1 MVGIS
6 PDSQESHDQFRRHFS
21 IPFTLVS
28 DPDKKVARLY
38 DGARRM
44 GLGVSR
50 VTYLID
56 KSGVIRDVYHHEV
69 RIGKH
74 VNDVLEGVKALD
86 KESGGNMPT
95 PPRGMDSGSRRPE

>member
-6 PDSQESHDQFRRHFS
+6 TDSPESHERFCRWLS
-21 IPFTLVS
+21 IPFPLLS
-28 DPDKKVARLY
+28 DSDKKVARLY
-38 DGARRM
+38 DVARRM

-56 KSGVIRDVYHHEV
+56 KAGVIRDVFHHEV

>member
-1 MVGIS
+1 MVGVSSDS
-6 PDSQESHDQFRRHFS
+6 PESHDRFRRCFL
-21 IPFTLVS
+21 IPFTLLS

-38 DGARRM
+38 DVVRRM

-56 KSGVIRDVYHHEV
+56 KSRVIRDIFHHEV

-74 VNDVLEGVKALD
+74 VDDVLEGLKALD
-86 KESGGNMPT
+86 RE
-95 PPRGMDSGSRRPE
+95 E

>member
-1 MVGIS
+1 M
-6 PDSQESHDQFRRHFS
+6 S

-28 DPDKKVARLY
+28 DSDRKVARLY
-38 DGARRM
+38 DVSRRM

-56 KSGVIRDVYHHEV
+56 KTGVIRDVYHHEV

-74 VNDVLEGVKALD
+74 VDDVLEGLKALD
-86 KESGGNMPT
+86 REEGGDGFT
-95 PPRGMDSGSRRPE
+95 PRRTP

>member
-1 MVGIS
+1 M
-6 PDSQESHDQFRRHFS
+6 S

-38 DGARRM
+38 DVARRM

-56 KSGVIRDVYHHEV
+56 KTGVVRDVYHHEV

-74 VNDVLEGVKALD
+74 VDDVLEGVKALD
-86 KESGGNMPT
+86 REGSNATRGG
-95 PPRGMDSGSRRPE
+95 SI